1 MTNKYTALTAAA
13 ILAVSLAAGSAAA
26 AETDEFLASLEGTY
40 VELFPVMADESNDA
54 IWQEAI
60 GAYTD
65 DEETYNMYYSMFT
78 DMFMSDL
85 YGEEAVEAYG
95 DGSEGYAFNCF
106 FLDDVTEFTFEGNT
120 ISGTDADGNELFS
133 HSYHYVEDI
142 PVSYYGQ
149 DMGIQLHLYESD
161 DPDSGDF
168 TFFAFSDDVP
178 AETYHL
184 EFRYGASAEDMG
196 NYTEGAYAYWLA
208 SAIAADYDEELCD
221 NVITLFVDENL
232 GEEAAAEEAV
242 TEDEAADEADTEDA
256 GTEEAAAKVIEI
268 DSAEALAAVNE
279 NLSGSYVLTADI
291 DLGGAEWTPLGSFAM
306 PEEAVSEE
314 EAAIPNEEIA
324 FTGTFDGAGHT
335 ISNFVINQPEAFAL
349 GLFGCISNADVGN
362 FTIENATVDGSFM
375 FAAAVGYT
383 FCSNVHDITV
393 NGAVLN
399 AHATELSEEGMYG
412 AVAGAGMM
420 SVISG
425 CTASAELNI
434 PGETGNIG
442 IVAGGM
448 EMTSLIGCTGSG
460 TINAGDNCY
469 GIGGVSG
476 CGFGSE
482 EFTGCMAHDVTVNA
496 GANTRWVGGVTGY
509 AGGYEDEAY
518 GVPVTVFTDC
528 SAEKVTFELG
538 EGSEEAGDIVGA
550 GFYSAEAAEMM
561 GAPYDAPTVFVI
573 N

>member
-1 MTNKYTALTAAA
+1 MMKKYSVLTAAVM
-13 ILAVSLAAGSAAA
+13 LAASLAAGSAAA
-26 AETDEFLASLEGTY
+26 AETDEFLASLEGSY
-40 VELFPVMADESNDA
+40 VELFPVMADEANDG

-65 DEETYNMYYSMFT
+65 DEDTYNMYYSMFT

-106 FLDDVTEFTFEGNT
+106 FQYDVTEFTFEGNT
-120 ISGTDADGNELFS
+120 ISGADADGNELFS

-149 DMGIQLHLYESD
+149 DLGTSLHLYESD
-161 DPDSGDF
+161 DADSGDF
-168 TFFAFSDDVP
+168 TYFAFTDDVP

-196 NYTEGAYAYWLA
+196 SYTEGAYAYWLA
-208 SAIAADYDEELCD
+208 SAISADYDEGLCD
-221 NVITLFVDENL
+221 DVITLFVDENL
-232 GEEAAAEEAV
+232 GEEAEDAEAV
-242 TEDEAADEADTEDA
+242 TEDQEADTEDVNS
-256 GTEEAAAKVIEI
+256 EAADTDVIEI
-268 DSAEALAAVNE
+268 DSAEALAAVSE

-291 DLGGAEWTPLGSFAM
+291 DLSGAEWIPLGAFEM
-306 PEEAVSEE
+306 PEEAASEE
-314 EAAIPNEEIA
+314 EMVVPNDKIA

-335 ISNFVINQPEAFAL
+335 ISNFVINQPENFAL

-383 FCSNVHDITV
+383 YCSNVHDITV

-399 AHATELSEEGMYG
+399 AHATDISEEGMYG
-412 AVAGAGMM
+412 AVAGAGLM

-425 CTASAELNI
+425 CAADAELNI
-434 PGETGNIG
+434 PDGTGNIG

-448 EMTSLIGCTGSG
+448 EMTSLIDCTASG

-482 EFTGCMAHDVTVNA
+482 EFTGCTAQNVTVNA
-496 GANTRWVGGVTGY
+496 GANTRWIGGVTGY

-518 GVPVTVFTDC
+518 GVPVTVFTGC
-528 SAEKVTFELG
+528 SAENVTFELG
-538 EGSEEAGDIVGA
+538 EGSEEAGAVVGS
-550 GFYSAEAAEMM
+550 GFYSEEAAAM

>member
-1 MTNKYTALTAAA
+1 MMKKYTALTAAVM
-13 ILAVSLAAGSAAA
+13 LAASLAAGSAAA
-26 AETDEFLASLEGTY
+26 AETDEFLAALEGSY
-40 VELFPVMADESNDA
+40 VELFPVMADEANDS

-65 DEETYNMYYSMFT
+65 DEDTYNMYYSMFT

-95 DGSEGYAFNCF
+95 DGSDGYAFNCF
-106 FLDDVTEFTFEGNT
+106 FLNDVAEFTFEGNT
-120 ISGTDADGNELFS
+120 ISGTDENGDELFS

-149 DMGIQLHLYESD
+149 DIGTSLHLYESD
-161 DPDSGDF
+161 DADSGDF
-168 TFFAFSDDVP
+168 TYFAFSDDVP
-178 AETYHL
+178 EETYHL
-184 EFRYGASAEDMG
+184 EFRYGASADDMG
-196 NYTEGAYAYWLA
+196 SYTEGAYAYWLA
-208 SAIAADYDEELCD
+208 SAISADYDEELCD
-221 NVITLFVDENL
+221 DVITLFVDENL
-232 GEEAAAEEAV
+232 GEEAEDAEAV
-242 TEDEAADEADTEDA
+242 TEDQEADTEDVNS
-256 GTEEAAAKVIEI
+256 EAADTDVIEI
-268 DSAEALAAVNE
+268 DSAEALAAVSE

-291 DLGGAEWTPLGSFAM
+291 DLSGAEWIPLGAFEM
-306 PEEAVSEE
+306 PEEAASEE
-314 EAAIPNEEIA
+314 EMVVPNDKIA

-335 ISNFVINQPEAFAL
+335 ISNFVINQPENFAL

-383 FCSNVHDITV
+383 YCSSVHDITV

-399 AHATELSEEGMYG
+399 AHATDISEEGMYG
-412 AVAGAGMM
+412 AVAGAGLM

-425 CTASAELNI
+425 CTADAELNI
-434 PGETGNIG
+434 PDGTGNIG

-448 EMTSLIGCTGSG
+448 EMTSLIDCTGSG

-482 EFTGCMAHDVTVNA
+482 EFTDCMAQNVTINA
-496 GANTRWVGGVTGY
+496 GANTRWIGGVTGY

-518 GVPVTVFTDC
+518 GVPVTVFTGC
-528 SAEKVTFELG
+528 SAENVTFELG
-538 EGSEEAGDIVGA
+538 EGSEEAGAVVGS
-550 GFYSAEAAEMM
+550 GFYSEEAAAM